1 MLSGR
6 LFSTKKPLQHDE
18 SEFEHQVLRNAMYLS
33 VFLFLQLIFRKVSD
47 VLKEQELAERRKN
60 DPVLNHTQDHLVRKL
75 FSKFKKGDAA
85 PGGSTVGPGSGPSP
99 NSTRLDK
106 DLEKGEVN
114 LATIAKTAL
123 NANKKDGIP
132 EVAVTDVTNSSEPSA
147 PPVAA
152 PVAAP
157 AAPKL
162 KGWARFKGAAAA
174 PPPPAPTPVAPA
186 APTETTVAKEST
198 AAPTAT
204 TLKVKEAVKK
214 EAESEKKQGAV
225 ASGASEKGGSG
236 SALSKKDSETS
247 QLNSVEYQAINDR
260 LNRIENL
267 IADFMVKLE
276 DKTRSIEKSVAKARS
291 SKSKHAKPHSVTICV
306 DSSGNQGQQDS
317 NCDEQYL

>member
-1 MLSGR
+1 MSEVIMH
-6 LFSTKKPLQHDE
+6 FYQQHRR
-18 SEFEHQVLRNAMYLS
+18 SMMNRILKTNFYVMPCTYHF
-33 VFLFLQLIFRKVSD
+33 FLFFFQLIFRKVSD

-123 NANKKDGIP
+123 NSKKDNAIP

-147 PPVAA
+147 PAPA

-186 APTETTVAKEST
+186 PPAAETTVAKEST
-198 AAPTAT
+198 TAPVAT
-204 TLKVKEAVKK
+204 TLKVKEAKK
-214 EAESEKKQGAV
+214 EDSSSEKKQSAADAEKG
-225 ASGASEKGGSG
+225 SGA
-236 SALSKKDSETS
+236 ASKKDSEKS
-247 QLNSVEYQAINDR
+247 QLNSAEYQAINDR

>member
-1 MLSGR
+1 
-6 LFSTKKPLQHDE
+6 
-18 SEFEHQVLRNAMYLS
+18 MYLS

-123 NANKKDGIP
+123 NASNKKDGIP

-147 PPVAA
+147 PPPAA

-186 APTETTVAKEST
+186 APTETTVTKEST

-214 EAESEKKQGAV
+214 EAESEKKQGGV
-225 ASGASEKGGSG
+225 TSGASEKGASS
-236 SALSKKDSETS
+236 SAVSKKDTETS
-247 QLNSVEYQAINDR
+247 RLDSAEYKAINDR